1 MYVAH
6 KTLDTKGLIL
16 MDILTDF
23 NASFTLLREDFDSR
37 MATGSLTIDMVVE
50 ETHELTDRIAREGI
64 RSYVES
70 LDERLRGSETR
81 KKDYTIERRSQ
92 QKTLATTAGP
102 VVFERTYFRDKK
114 TNTHVCL
121 ADRLLGLEPH
131 QRTSRELACSLLL
144 CARDTSYQKAVDRY
158 AMSGVTS
165 RTTVKNLV
173 HRFGKI
179 ESFEAPLPGKKE
191 VVRLYIE
198 ADEDHVAMQ
207 DGTNQQ
213 MKLIYV
219 HEGQRQAGKKRKVLM
234 GVRRF
239 TGLYKGASDELWYEV
254 LDYLSEAYDLEKV
267 EEISLSG
274 DGAGWIRMGESIL
287 PKCRLYLDKFHL
299 EKALKKAASP
309 VDALKGTDGT
319 YYWFLKDAIS
329 MDAKED
335 IAVFF
340 DSAEGL
346 PLTVAQHKTLREM
359 RTYLLS
365 NWGSIQNAAQTG
377 YHGCSAEGH
386 VSHVLSARLSSRPMG
401 WSETGAE
408 NIARLRVFALNGG
421 NLRGWFAAKDK
432 AKKKEARLARLEKR
446 IVKKSRVYPVK
457 QGSISYATPHFGWY
471 KS

>member
-1 MYVAH
+1 
-6 KTLDTKGLIL
+6 

-23 NASFTLLREDFDSR
+23 NAMFTLLRQDFDSR
-37 MATGSLTIDMVVE
+37 VATGSLTIDHIVQQ
-50 ETHELTDRIAREGI
+50 THELTDRIAREEI
-64 RSYVES
+64 RSYVEI
-70 LDERLRGSETR
+70 LDERLRGSDTR
-81 KKDYTIERRSQ
+81 KKDYTIERRGQ

-102 VVFERTYFRDKK
+102 VVLERTYFLDKK
-114 TNTHVCL
+114 TKTHVCL

-131 QRTSRELACSLLL
+131 QRISRELACSLLL
-144 CARDTSYQKAVDRY
+144 SAKDASYQKAVDRY
-158 AMSGVTS
+158 AQSGVTS
-165 RTTVKNLV
+165 RTTVMNLV
-173 HRFGKI
+173 HRFGRI
-179 ESFEAPLPGKKE
+179 ESFEAPVPEKKE
-191 VVRLYIE
+191 LARLYIE

-213 MKLIYV
+213 MKLVYV
-219 HEGQRQAGKKRKVLM
+219 HEGQQQIGRKRKALM

-254 LDYLSEAYDLEKV
+254 LDYLSEAYDLDKV
-267 EEISLSG
+267 EEIALSG

-309 VDALKGTDGT
+309 VDALKGTDRT

-329 MDAKED
+329 LDAKED

-340 DSAEGL
+340 DSTEGL
-346 PLTVAQHKTLREM
+346 PLTAFQHKTLREV

-365 NWGSIQNAAQTG
+365 NWEAIQHAQQTG

-386 VSHVLSARLSSRPMG
+386 VSHVLSERLSSRPLG

-408 NIARLRVFALNGG
+408 NIARLRAFALNGG
-421 NLRGWFAAKDK
+421 DLRSCFAAKDSV
-432 AKKKEARLARLEKR
+432 KKKEARLVRLEKR